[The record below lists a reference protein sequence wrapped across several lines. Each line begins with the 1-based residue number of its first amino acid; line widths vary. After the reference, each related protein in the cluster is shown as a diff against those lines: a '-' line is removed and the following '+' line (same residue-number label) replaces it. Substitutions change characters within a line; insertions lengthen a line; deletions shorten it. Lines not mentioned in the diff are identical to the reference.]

1 MVVNTMIAAMAKHG
15 GGTATVSG
23 AHVYHVTSSTVNP
36 TLIGDQLW
44 FMYQHFSK
52 SPLLDIAGQPILVQ
66 PASTLGSMEEFV
78 RYVRSNS
85 MLQQGSTEDMSL
97 RRAHS
102 RLRAKAME
110 EQIIHLSG
118 IYEPYTF
125 CHSRF
130 DSTNTEALFAE
141 MSAQERARFDFDMRS
156 VDWMDYITN
165 VHIPGLRKHV
175 LKEKQ
180 QQRGLNEPTSA
191 AHV

>member
-1 MVVNTMIAAMAKHG
+1 MIAAMAKHG

-36 TLIGDQLW
+36 MLIGDQLR

-52 SPLLDIAGQPILVQ
+52 SPLLDIAERPILVQ

-78 RYVRSNS
+78 SYMQSHTLLRE
-85 MLQQGSTEDMSL
+85 GSTEGMPSW
-97 RRAHS
+97 RARS
-102 RLRAKAME
+102 RLRAKALE

-118 IYEPYTF
+118 ICEPYTF
-125 CHSRF
+125 CQGRF
-130 DSTNTEALFAE
+130 DSANTEVLFAE
-141 MSAQERARFDFDMRS
+141 MWAQERARSHFDMRS

-175 LKEKQ
+175 LKEEQ
-180 QQRGLNEPTSA
+180 HEVNPPVSDA
-191 AHV
+191 ASLL